1 MEVSS
6 SCLLL
11 RRAKQRKGGQH
22 RRRTPAQ
29 CSRLPKWSSRSVS
42 HKETE
47 WRVWHCC
54 RLHHIQTR
62 GSAFLQRIQVGL
74 CAGLVLRGEQVG
86 RPEVG
91 RPKAGPWGGLTSHG
105 LGWLFKILGCRGGKE
120 CREPDW
126 GVPALWQAAG
136 GPGEGGGCI
145 GQGQW
150 EEVCGGR
157 ADALTVQQNSALLAE
172 DWSFADIRHHWR
184 ALRSSLFYLTIPVH
198 SVSFPLKLSNSAQN
212 KGHVGRAAYS
222 LSSLELRENPQDQ
235 EEQHHCVG
243 PSKPGWTQPSGTLH
257 HIILL
262 IANLCLWGNSRLL
275 EDALHGLLK
284 WGAESCSKGAN
295 VHQGA
300 SLRQRCGFLPKPDFK
315 ERSPGLSSHYYRW
328 SIVRMAQ
335 NESTRLLHIRI
346 S

>member
-1 MEVSS
+1 MLTAEKSKTKEGRTAQEEDTSTMQQTSKMVLKNCDTQGDSEESGIAASS
-6 SCLLL
+6 VTSRPGVLPFS
-11 RRAKQRKGGQH
+11 KGYRWAFVQGW
-22 RRRTPAQ
+22 
-29 CSRLPKWSSRSVS
+29 CWEESRL
-42 HKETE
+42 
-47 WRVWHCC
+47 
-54 RLHHIQTR
+54 
-62 GSAFLQRIQVGL
+62 
-74 CAGLVLRGEQVG
+74 
-86 RPEVG
+86 
-91 RPKAGPWGGLTSHG
+91 GGLRLGGPRLGHG
-105 LGWLFKILGCRGGKE
+105 EGWQVTAWAGFLRSWGAEEGRSAGNQTGGYLH
-120 CREPDW
+120 C
-126 GVPALWQAAG
+126 AAG

-157 ADALTVQQNSALLAE
+157 ADALTVQQNPALLAE
-172 DWSFADIRHHWR
+172 DWSFADMRHHWR
-184 ALRSSLFYLTIPVH
+184 ALRSSLFSLTIPVH
-198 SVSFPLKLSNSAQN
+198 TVSFPFKLSNSAQN

-222 LSSLELRENPQDQ
+222 LSSLELRENPQDE
-235 EEQHHCVG
+235 EEQHHCMG

-315 ERSPGLSSHYYRW
+315 ERSPELFSHYYRW
-328 SIVRMAQ
+328 SIVRMAH
-335 NESTRLLHIRI
+335 NESTRLLYVRI